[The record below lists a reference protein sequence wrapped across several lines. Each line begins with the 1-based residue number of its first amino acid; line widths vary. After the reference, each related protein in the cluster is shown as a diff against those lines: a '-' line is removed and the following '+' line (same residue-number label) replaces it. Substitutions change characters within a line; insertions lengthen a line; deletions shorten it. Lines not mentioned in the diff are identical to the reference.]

1 MALAKGMEKAVRS
14 ADHRQRRAPRRN
26 LKIPVVV
33 RQETGERIVTTH
45 TLDFS
50 TGGAKIKLDL
60 SVDLPERFLI
70 VLSEGGEVQRLCN
83 LIWRT
88 ADEVGVRFVQP
99 TSPRGAAPAARGGS

>member
-1 MALAKGMEKAVRS
+1 MTGYRKRAL
-14 ADHRQRRAPRRN
+14 RRK

-33 RQETGERIVTTH
+33 RQESGERIVSTH

-70 VLSEGGEVQRLCN
+70 ILSEGGEVQRLCS
-83 LIWRT
+83 LIWRS
-88 ADEVGVRFVQP
+88 AGEVGVRFVQP
-99 TSPRGAAPAARGGS
+99 ETHGAARVPGRT

>member
-1 MALAKGMEKAVRS
+1 MRS
-14 ADHRQRRAPRRN
+14 IADYRKRQSPRRK

-33 RQETGERIVTTH
+33 RRETGERILTTH

-50 TGGAKIKLDL
+50 TAGAKIKLDL

-70 VLSEGGEVQRLCN
+70 ILSESGDVQRRCR

-88 ADEVGVRFVQP
+88 AGEVGVRFVQADVHDVA
-99 TSPRGAAPAARGGS
+99 TARGGS

>member
-1 MALAKGMEKAVRS
+1 VGLGAIMTDYRK
-14 ADHRQRRAPRRN
+14 RQSPRRK

-33 RQETGERIVTTH
+33 RQETGERIVSTH

-70 VLSEGGEVQRLCN
+70 VLSEGGEVQRRCR

-88 ADEVGVRFVQP
+88 AGEVGVRFVQP
-99 TSPRGAAPAARGGS
+99 ASGDLATARGGS